1 MLICGLRVWV
11 VAGLFASAAVV
22 QGRAAASRLEIVVS
36 VFNRAGVEQ
45 TSILDAE
52 ETAGKIYREARIV
65 IHWRNC
71 RTQTEPELEPCEQT
85 VDRRQLVLNIEHQLQ
100 NLTTDAYGV
109 AFLGDDGWGAFC
121 DVSYHRILELHH
133 VGRASEATILGIVVA
148 HELGHLLLG
157 LDAHSS
163 TGIMRPQ
170 LQYQDFL
177 TSEFATGFTRSQVQ
191 KICDRFRK

>member
-1 MLICGLRVWV
+1 VCARV
-11 VAGLFASAAVV
+11 
-22 QGRAAASRLEIVVS
+22 
-36 VFNRAGVEQ
+36 
-45 TSILDAE
+45 
-52 ETAGKIYREARIV
+52 
-65 IHWRNC
+65 
-71 RTQTEPELEPCEQT
+71 
-85 VDRRQLVLNIEHQLQ
+85 
-100 NLTTDAYGV
+100 TTDAYGV

-133 VGRASEATILGIVVA
+133 AGRASEATILGIVVA

-157 LDAHSS
+157 LDAHSA

-177 TSEFATGFTRSQVQ
+177 TSEFATGFSRPQVQ

>member
-1 MLICGLRVWV
+1 MLIRGLRVWV

-71 RTQTEPELEPCEQT
+71 RTQTEPELEHYKQT
-85 VDRRQLVLNIEHQLQ
+85 VDRSEHR
-100 NLTTDAYGV
+100 AS
-109 AFLGDDGWGAFC
+109 A
-121 DVSYHRILELHH
+121 SKPYHRRLR
-133 VGRASEATILGIVVA
+133 G
-148 HELGHLLLG
+148 
-157 LDAHSS
+157 
-163 TGIMRPQ
+163 
-170 LQYQDFL
+170 
-177 TSEFATGFTRSQVQ
+177 GFSR
-191 KICDRFRK
+191 